1 MEQAQAPARALAS
14 KPKSTHA
21 LKRAIGRAANSG
33 PRGVFARRPRRLYI
47 RLQAGDG
54 CCAQPGVSTWARP
67 SARSPGAS
75 QGGEGGGERKED
87 EAETQFSPECGSG
100 VNTRNRRIIE
110 YPH

>member
-1 MEQAQAPARALAS
+1 MLS
-14 KPKSTHA
+14 KGPSGV
-21 LKRAIGRAANSG
+21 LQILGRAASS
-33 PRGVFARRPRRLYI
+33 RGDRAPQACCERLYI